1 MHRLAAFPHL
11 AYLLC
16 VLPLAACSSETS
28 STEKCVADSTIEL
41 VSSIFETRGCNAST
55 CHGADPVNAAA
66 GLDLRPDTL
75 YESVVNVAG
84 KSGPFALVFPGDEEF
99 SLLYLKL
106 AAKTLGTDIAA
117 LGVSGAS
124 MPSIADQLSEEEL
137 EVVRA
142 WIRGGAPRG
151 GIVAEANGLLGCVSS
166 DAATPNKIA
175 PLPPPDASEGLQF
188 YSGGW
193 PLSAESEDEVCFV
206 TYYNYADRIP
216 ADAKIPCP
224 DGYGGAER
232 ECFTYKNLLLAQDP
246 QSHHSV
252 VETYTPSAENA
263 NEWDPNDPSWKNWT
277 CLGGAKGGTSCD
289 PTDASFCGER
299 SVCATPPET
308 SIGCAVYSNG
318 PPDLGS
324 FLGFFGL
331 EATRKNVLIAQ
342 EATFRD
348 DLVDGVYGVLP
359 VEGFTVW
366 NSHSFNLTTQDTTV
380 EQYLNLE
387 FSSPAERSY
396 QRRDMSILENIFSM
410 GTIEPF
416 QSQQVCASFTL
427 PKGSRILTLTTH
439 THKFGRDF
447 RVWYPPNDDC
457 VAGPNCAAPEREPD
471 YRSFTYQDPL
481 YQRFDEGNALELD
494 SDDPKDRTYRYC
506 AIYDNGETNNEEVR
520 RHSTRAR
527 SGACAFA
534 ELSRGFIGEC
544 GCGPELRA
552 CYGGPNEGMA
562 CNGDDSVCGEGGQCD
577 ACPVWGGVTTEEEMF
592 AILGSYY
599 VLE

>member
-1 MHRLAAFPHL
+1 MRRLAVYFCL
-11 AYLLC
+11 
-16 VLPLAACSSETS
+16 VPLATIAACGSDSA
-28 STEKCVADSTIEL
+28 STEKCTAEST
-41 VSSIFETRGCNAST
+41 FEVVHSVFDERGCTASA
-55 CHGADPVNAAA
+55 CHGAPAADAAA
-66 GLDLRPDTL
+66 GLDLRPESL
-75 YESVVNVAG
+75 YGSVVNVAG

-106 AAKTLGTDIAA
+106 AAKTLGTDIAS
-117 LGVSGAS
+117 LGISGTP
-124 MPSIADQLSEEEL
+124 MPSTADQLNEEEL

-142 WIRGGAPRG
+142 WIRGGAPRTG
-151 GIVAEANGLLGCVSS
+151 VVAEADGLLGCSSS
-166 DAATPNKIA
+166 DQATPNKIA
-175 PLPPPDASEGLQF
+175 PLPPPADGEGVQF

-193 PLSAESEDEVCFV
+193 PLGAESEDEVCYV
-206 TYYNYADRIP
+206 TYYDYADRIP
-216 ADAKIPCP
+216 ADATIPCP
-224 DGYGGAER
+224 DEYGGPNR
-232 ECFTYKNLLLAQDP
+232 DCFTYKNLLLAQDP

-252 VETYTPSAENA
+252 VETYTPTAENA

-277 CLGGAKGGTSCD
+277 CLGGAKAGTACD
-289 PTDASFCGER
+289 PKDADFCGER

-308 SIGCAVYSNG
+308 SIGCTIYSNG

-331 EATRKNVLIAQ
+331 EATRKSVLIAQ

-348 DLVDGVYGVLP
+348 DLVEGVYGVLP
-359 VEGFTVW
+359 VAGFTVW
-366 NSHSFNLTTQDTTV
+366 NSHSFNLTQQDTEV

-387 FSSPAERSY
+387 FAGDSERRY

-410 GTIEPF
+410 GDIAPF
-416 QSQQVCASFTL
+416 TSQEVCGTFTL

-447 RVWYPPNDDC
+447 RVWYPPNDSC
-457 VAGPNCAAPEREPD
+457 SAGPDCPAPEREPD

-481 YQRFDEGNALELD
+481 YQRFDENNALELD
-494 SDDPKDRTYRYC
+494 SDDPRERTYRYC
-506 AIYDNGETNNEEVR
+506 AIYDNGATNPSEVR

-527 SGACAFA
+527 SNACSFA

-562 CNGDDSVCGEGGQCD
+562 CNGDDTICGEGGVCD

-599 VLE
+599 VIE